1 MTVEKER
8 NLWEQGDN
16 LRQVPENHGRAV
28 IKKTASWL
36 VIHNQWVPD
45 PNDKKLY
52 TSDLKF
58 IV

>member
-36 VIHNQWVPD
+36 VIHIRPEIHC
-45 PNDKKLY
+45 
-52 TSDLKF
+52 LKF
-58 IV
+58 RHVFQAG